1 MYRTE
6 MITGDLSSGFLPC
19 TPNGCIKLIEKS
31 GVKVN
36 YFGVKVNYF
45 DIILEQ
51 KSKRRIS
58 GSEALSFPVLGINVI
73 ATEGGI
79 EHLNGYI
86 GFGNGEH
93 YNDMLPI
100 GGWFYC
106 CCGGQKQ
113 DCWNSGFR

>member
-31 GVKVN
+31 
-36 YFGVKVNYF
+36 GVKVNYF

-79 EHLNGYI
+79 DNLTGYI
-86 GFGNGEH
+86 GFGNGEL
-93 YNDMLPI
+93 DILP
-100 GGWFYC
+100 
-106 CCGGQKQ
+106 
-113 DCWNSGFR
+113 

>member
-36 YFGVKVNYF
+36 YFENS
-45 DIILEQ
+45 IEILSWS
-51 KSKRRIS
+51 KSPK
-58 GSEALSFPVLGINVI
+58 GAFPALGINDI
-73 ATEGGI
+73 ATEGGK
-79 EHLNGYI
+79 ENLNGHI
-86 GFGNGEH
+86 GFEIGER
-93 YNDMLPI
+93 YNDMVPL